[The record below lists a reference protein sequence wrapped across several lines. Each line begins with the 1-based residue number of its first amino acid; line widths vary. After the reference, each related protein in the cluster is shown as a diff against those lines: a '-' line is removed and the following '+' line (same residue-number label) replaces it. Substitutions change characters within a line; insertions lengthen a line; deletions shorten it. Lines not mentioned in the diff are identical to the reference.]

1 MLRVIKAGQILMRF
15 TDYNV
20 DIDEDLITALRS
32 GTLVVFIGAGV
43 SARAYPNQP
52 RNTYYPTFREL
63 VHEIAKRIDKP
74 LSNDDRKL
82 LKQGLSDRVLG
93 EWELGFGDVHAIA
106 AEILQEN
113 EAGQRIDLHRAIL
126 RLFPEESE
134 PRVVTTNFDNLLVRA
149 RDKEG
154 LKGTS
159 GWKIYEAPSLPPA
172 NTERFKGI
180 CFLHGRVTA
189 PQEMILT
196 DRDIGRAYMDEGW
209 ALKFAHELF
218 RNFTVLFIG
227 YGLEDPPLRYLSL
240 ALEGNNDKKHWVMLA
255 DKKKKEE
262 RDWLRRG
269 VTPIWYPAKRNDF
282 RVLERTISDWAENN
296 RFGYID
302 RRNLLSGWAQTDP
315 NRLAPHDLDC
325 AKYYLQTPELLR
337 DFAENIK
344 NENNWF
350 DKLVEWGHFD
360 FILKKSAEFK
370 EADNVL
376 AQVLIKWLL
385 QDPHKWLV
393 KLIPY
398 RKTMNEILFE
408 FFCRKLKKDSQQ
420 YNLETND
427 LRMLLEFFKHSIEND
442 SRKMFSLEIGE
453 ILKRLVKEGFP
464 DDAVWLF
471 IATNRTNPDIRT
483 AHNFSYLMD
492 KETGGETKGIYPLK
506 LEMEFNSQDL
516 RVHQSR
522 KYINKIFLPEI
533 KTIGSSLLSALTN
546 ELFHIR
552 MSLKRMGQGKYSYL
566 RRKAIEQ
573 HAQNIH
579 RSDMYNFFIDAIID
593 LWEALLKEAPDQ
605 AIKIYHCW
613 SEIDDGIFNRMAL
626 HAACLILE
634 NSHAE

>member
-1 MLRVIKAGQILMRF
+1 MLRVIEAGQILMRF
-15 TDYNV
+15 NDYNV
-20 DIDEDLITALRS
+20 DIDKDLIAALKS
-32 GTLVVFIGAGV
+32 GTLVVFVGAGV
-43 SARAYPNQP
+43 SAKAYPNQL

-93 EWELGFGDVHAIA
+93 EWERSFGDVHAIA

-134 PRVVTTNFDNLLVRA
+134 PRVVTTNFDNLLIRA

-154 LKGTS
+154 LKGNS
-159 GWKIYEAPSLPPA
+159 DWKIYEAPSLPPA

-255 DKKKKEE
+255 DKEKKQE

-269 VTPIWYPAKRNDF
+269 VRPIWYPAKRNDF
-282 RVLERTISDWAENN
+282 RALERTISDWAENN

-302 RRNLLSGWAQTDP
+302 RRNLLSRWAQTDP
-315 NRLAPHDLDC
+315 NQLAPHDLDC

-344 NENNWF
+344 NENWF

-376 AQVLIKWLL
+376 AQILIKWLL
-385 QDPHKWLV
+385 QDPHNWLV

-398 RKTMNEILFE
+398 RKTMNETLFE
-408 FFCRKLKKDSQQ
+408 IFCREFENGSERYKLS
-420 YNLETND
+420 TND
-427 LRMLLEFFKHSIEND
+427 LRMILEFFKYSIEND
-442 SRKMFSLEIGE
+442 ENKSFSLWIGK
-453 ILKRLVKEGFP
+453 ILKRLVKEGSA

-471 IATNRTNPDIRT
+471 AATNRTNPDIKT
-483 AHNFSYLMD
+483 AHNFSYLMA
-492 KETGGETKGIYPLK
+492 KETGEETKGINPLK
-506 LEMEFNSQDL
+506 LEMEFKFQDL
-516 RVHQSR
+516 RVHRSR
-522 KYINKIFLPEI
+522 KYIDNIFLPEI

-546 ELFHIR
+546 EFLSIR
-552 MSLKRMGQGKYSYL
+552 MSLKRVGQGKYSYL

-573 HAQNIH
+573 HAQDIH
-579 RSDMYNFFIDAIID
+579 RHDMYNFFIDAIRD
-593 LWEALLKEAPDQ
+593 LWEALLIEEPAQ

-613 SEIDDGIFNRMAL
+613 SEIDDAVFNRLAL
-626 HAACLILE
+626 HAARLILE

>member
-1 MLRVIKAGQILMRF
+1 VLRVIEAGQILMRF
-15 TDYNV
+15 NDYNV
-20 DIDEDLITALRS
+20 DIDKDLIAALKS
-32 GTLVVFIGAGV
+32 GTLVVFVGAGV
-43 SARAYPNQP
+43 SAKAYPNQL

-93 EWELGFGDVHAIA
+93 EWERSFGDVHAIA

-134 PRVVTTNFDNLLVRA
+134 PRVVTTNFDNLLIRA

-154 LKGTS
+154 LKGNS
-159 GWKIYEAPSLPPA
+159 DWKIYEAPSLPPA

-255 DKKKKEE
+255 DKEKKQE

-269 VTPIWYPAKRNDF
+269 VRPIWYPAKRNDF
-282 RVLERTISDWAENN
+282 RALERTISDWAENN

-302 RRNLLSGWAQTDP
+302 RRNLLSRWAQTDP
-315 NRLAPHDLDC
+315 NQLAPHDLDC

-344 NENNWF
+344 NENWF

-376 AQVLIKWLL
+376 AQILIKWLL
-385 QDPHKWLV
+385 QDPHNWLV

-398 RKTMNEILFE
+398 RKTMNETLFE
-408 FFCRKLKKDSQQ
+408 IFCREFENGSERYKLS
-420 YNLETND
+420 TND
-427 LRMLLEFFKHSIEND
+427 LRMILEFFKYSIEND
-442 SRKMFSLEIGE
+442 ENKSFSLWIGK
-453 ILKRLVKEGFP
+453 ILKRLVKEGSA

-471 IATNRTNPDIRT
+471 AATNRTNPDIKT
-483 AHNFSYLMD
+483 AHNFSYLMA
-492 KETGGETKGIYPLK
+492 KETGEETKGINPLK
-506 LEMEFNSQDL
+506 LEMEFKFQDL
-516 RVHQSR
+516 RVHRSR
-522 KYINKIFLPEI
+522 KYIDNIFLPEI

-546 ELFHIR
+546 EFLSIR
-552 MSLKRMGQGKYSYL
+552 MSLKRVGQGKYSYL

-573 HAQNIH
+573 HAQDIH
-579 RSDMYNFFIDAIID
+579 RHDMYNFFIDAIRD
-593 LWEALLKEAPDQ
+593 LWEALLIEEPAQ

-613 SEIDDGIFNRMAL
+613 SEIDDAVFNRLAL
-626 HAACLILE
+626 HAARLILE

>member
-1 MLRVIKAGQILMRF
+1 VIKPGQIFMRF
-15 TDYNV
+15 NNYNV
-20 DIDEDLITALRS
+20 DIDKDLIAALRK
-32 GTLVVFIGAGV
+32 GTLVVFVGAGV

-52 RNTYYPTFREL
+52 RNTYYPRFKEL

-74 LSNDDRKL
+74 LSNNDRKL

-93 EWELGFGDVHAIA
+93 EWERGFGDVHAIA
-106 AEILQEN
+106 AKILHEN

-126 RLFPEESE
+126 RLFPEGSE
-134 PRVVTTNFDNLLVRA
+134 PRVVTTNFDNLLICA

-154 LKGTS
+154 LKGNS

-172 NTERFKGI
+172 NRERFKGI
-180 CFLHGRVTA
+180 CFLHGRVAT
-189 PQEMILT
+189 PKEMILT

-209 ALKFAHELF
+209 ALKFSHELF
-218 RNFTVLFIG
+218 LNFNVLFVG
-227 YGLEDPPLRYLSL
+227 YGLDDPPLRYLSL
-240 ALEGNNDKKHWVMLA
+240 ALEGNNDKKRWVMLA

-262 RDWLRRG
+262 DWLRRG
-269 VTPIWYPAKRNDF
+269 VTPIWYPAKQND
-282 RVLERTISDWAENN
+282 RRALEKIISDWAKNN

-302 RRNLLSGWAQTDP
+302 RRNLLYRWAQTDP
-315 NRLAPHDLDC
+315 NQLAPHDLDC

-344 NENNWF
+344 NEKWF

-360 FILKKSAEFK
+360 FTLKKLAEFK

-385 QDPHKWLV
+385 QNPHKWLI
-393 KLIPY
+393 KLLPY

-408 FFCRKLKKDSQQ
+408 FFCRKLKKDSEQ
-420 YNLETND
+420 YNLEIND

-442 SRKMFSLEIGE
+442 SRKLFSLEIGE
-453 ILKRLVKEGFP
+453 ILKRLVKEGFS

-483 AHNFSYLMD
+483 AHNFSYLMA
-492 KETGGETKGIYPLK
+492 KETGEETKGIYPLK
-506 LEMEFNSQDL
+506 LEMEFDSQDL
-516 RVHQSR
+516 RVYQSR

-533 KTIGSSLLSALTN
+533 KTIGSSLLSSLTN

-552 MSLKRMGQGKYSYL
+552 MSLKRIGQGKYSYL

>member
-15 TDYNV
+15 NDYNV
-20 DIDEDLITALRS
+20 DINEELITALRS
-32 GTLVVFIGAGV
+32 GTLVVFVGAGV
-43 SARAYPNQP
+43 SARAYKNQP
-52 RNTYYPTFREL
+52 HNTYYPTFREL

-74 LSNDDRKL
+74 LSDNDRKL

-93 EWELGFGDVHAIA
+93 EWERGFGDVHAIA
-106 AEILQEN
+106 AKILQEN
-113 EAGQRIDLHRAIL
+113 EAGQRIALHRAIL

-134 PRVVTTNFDNLLVRA
+134 PRVVTTNFDNLLIRA
-149 RDKEG
+149 RDKEE
-154 LKGTS
+154 LKDNS

-180 CFLHGRVTA
+180 CFLHGSVSA
-189 PQEMILT
+189 PKEMILT

-209 ALKFAHELF
+209 ALKFSHELF
-218 RNFTVLFIG
+218 RNFNVLFIG
-227 YGLEDPPLRYLSL
+227 YGLDDPPLRYLSL
-240 ALEGNNDKKHWVMLA
+240 ALEGKSDKKRWVMLD
-255 DKKKKEE
+255 DKKKKEKE
-262 RDWLRRG
+262 DWSRRG
-269 VTPIWYPAKRNDF
+269 VIPIWYPAKRND
-282 RVLERTISDWAENN
+282 RRALERTISDWAENN
-296 RFGYID
+296 RSGYID
-302 RRNLLSGWAQTDP
+302 RRNLLSGWGQTDP
-315 NRLAPHDLDC
+315 NQLAPHDLDC

-344 NENNWF
+344 NEYWF
-350 DKLVEWGHFD
+350 DNLVEWGHFD
-360 FILKKSAEFK
+360 FTLKKSGEFK

-385 QDPHKWLV
+385 QDPHKWIV

-420 YNLETND
+420 YNLEIYD

-442 SRKMFSLEIGE
+442 SRKFSIEIGE
-453 ILKRLVKEGFP
+453 ILKRLIEDGFS

-471 IATNRTNPDIRT
+471 IATNRTNLDIRT
-483 AHNFSYLMD
+483 AHNFSYLMA
-492 KETGGETKGIYPLK
+492 KETGEETKGIYPLK

>member
-1 MLRVIKAGQILMRF
+1 MIEPGQILMRF
-15 TDYNV
+15 NDYNV
-20 DIDEDLITALRS
+20 DIDEDLIAALKS
-32 GTLVVFIGAGV
+32 GTLVVFVGAGV
-43 SARAYPNQP
+43 SAKAYPNQL
-52 RNTYYPTFREL
+52 RNTYYPTFKEL
-63 VHEIAKRIDKP
+63 VSSIATNIDKQ
-74 LSNDDRKL
+74 LSDTEKEM

-93 EWELGFGDVHAIA
+93 EWKRDGHDVHGIA
-106 AEILQEN
+106 AEILSKN
-113 EAGQRIDLHRAIL
+113 ETKQRINLHRAII
-126 RLFPEESE
+126 RLFPEESV
-134 PRVVTTNFDNLLVRA
+134 PRIVTTNFDNLLIQA
-149 RDKEG
+149 LDKEG
-154 LKGTS
+154 LKDHS
-159 GWKIYEAPSLPPA
+159 DWKIFEAPSLPPA
-172 NTERFKGI
+172 NRERFSGL
-180 CFLHGRVTA
+180 CFLHGRATA

-209 ALKFAHELF
+209 ALKFSHELF
-218 RNFTVLFIG
+218 RNFNVLFIG
-227 YGLEDPPLRYLSL
+227 YGLDDPPLRYLSL

-262 RDWLRRG
+262 KDWLRRG

-282 RVLERTISDWAENN
+282 RALERTISDWAENN
-296 RFGYID
+296 RSGYID
-302 RRNLLSGWAQTDP
+302 RRNLLSEWAQTDP
-315 NRLAPHDLDC
+315 NQLAPHDLDC
-325 AKYYLQTPELLR
+325 AKYYMQTPELLR

-344 NENNWF
+344 NENWF

-370 EADNVL
+370 EADNLL

-398 RKTMNEILFE
+398 RKTMNETLFE
-408 FFCRKLKKDSQQ
+408 IFCREFENGTEQ
-420 YNLETND
+420 YNLETSS
-427 LRMLLEFFKHSIEND
+427 LRMLLEFFKYLIEND
-442 SRKMFSLEIGE
+442 SRKSFSLWIGE

-471 IATNRTNPDIRT
+471 IATNRTTPDIRA
-483 AHNFSYLMD
+483 AHNFSYLMA

-516 RVHQSR
+516 RVHHSR
-522 KYINKIFLPEI
+522 EYINKIFLPEI

-546 ELFHIR
+546 ELFFIR
-552 MSLKRMGQGKYSYL
+552 MSLKRMGGGKYLYF

-573 HAQNIH
+573 HAQDIH
-579 RSDMYNFFIDAIID
+579 RYDMYNFFIDAIRD
-593 LWEALLKEAPDQ
+593 LWEVLLREAPDQ

-613 SEIDDGIFNRMAL
+613 TEIDDEVFNRMAL
-626 HAACLILE
+626 HAARLILE

>member
-1 MLRVIKAGQILMRF
+1 MQF

-32 GTLVVFIGAGV
+32 GTLIVFVGAGV

-52 RNTYYPTFREL
+52 RNTYYPTFRGL
-63 VHEIAKRIDKP
+63 VREIAKRIDKP
-74 LSNDDRKL
+74 LSNDDGKL

-93 EWELGFGDVHAIA
+93 EWERGFGDVHAIA

-113 EAGQRIDLHRAIL
+113 EAEQRIDLHRAIL

-134 PRVVTTNFDNLLVRA
+134 PRVVTTNFDNLLIRA

-154 LKGTS
+154 LEGNS

-172 NTERFKGI
+172 NRESFKGI
-180 CFLHGRVTA
+180 CFLHGRVTE

-196 DRDIGRAYMDEGW
+196 DKDIGRAYMDEGW
-209 ALKFAHELF
+209 SLKFAHELF

-240 ALEGNNDKKHWVMLA
+240 ALEGKSDKKHWVMLA
-255 DKKKKEE
+255 DKEKKEE

-282 RVLERTISDWAENN
+282 RALERTISDWAENN

-315 NRLAPHDLDC
+315 NQLAPHDLDC

-344 NENNWF
+344 NENWF
-350 DKLVEWGHFD
+350 DKHVEWGHFD

-370 EADNVL
+370 EADNVF
-376 AQVLIKWLL
+376 AQVLIEWLL

-398 RKTMNEILFE
+398 RKTLTESLFE
-408 FFCRKLKKDSQQ
+408 FFCREYVKYSERYYLST
-420 YNLETND
+420 YD
-427 LRMLLEFFKHSIEND
+427 LRMILEFFKYSIEND
-442 SRKMFSLEIGE
+442 ENKSFSLWIGE
-453 ILKRLVKEGFP
+453 ILKRLVKEGFV

-471 IATNRTNPDIRT
+471 IVTNHTNLDIRT
-483 AHNFSYLMD
+483 AHNFSYLMA
-492 KETGGETKGIYPLK
+492 KETGEETKGINPLK
-506 LEMEFNSQDL
+506 LEMEFEFQDL
-516 RVHQSR
+516 RVHRSR
-522 KYINKIFLPEI
+522 KYIDNIFLPEI

-546 ELFHIR
+546 EFLSIR
-552 MSLKRMGQGKYSYL
+552 MSLKRVGQGKYSYL

-573 HAQNIH
+573 HAQDIH
-579 RSDMYNFFIDAIID
+579 RQDMYNFFIDAIRD
-593 LWEALLKEAPDQ
+593 LWEALLREAPDQ

-613 SEIDDGIFNRMAL
+613 SEIDDAIFNRLAL
-626 HAACLILE
+626 HAARLILE